1 MTLIRI
7 LGCVLSGGKWAELS
21 NFVVKRQHLLPLA
34 KTPTKGS
41 TISTALRRFFT
52 RALQLLPFDNKIGA
66 NYKSSA
72 IGSFCFF
79 GFRKT
84 IVDGTIKR

>member
-41 TISTALRRFFT
+41 TESTALRRFFT
-52 RALQLLPFDNKIGA
+52 RALQLLPFDNKMIL
-66 NYKSSA
+66 S
-72 IGSFCFF
+72 
-79 GFRKT
+79 
-84 IVDGTIKR
+84 